1 VIHDVPAPPVDL
13 GLNASW
19 RARAACRFCPP
30 ELFFPGE
37 TPGIA
42 HECTEQAKRVCRA
55 CEVRNE
61 CLDFALESRQEYGIW
76 GGTDEK
82 ERGRIRRKSRVAA
95 LVGAI
100 SSHQL
105 PEGIAPSCSSSLSPL
120 LAYRDRPDVE

>member
-1 VIHDVPAPPVDL
+1 VLHDLPVPPVDL
-13 GLNASW
+13 GLDASW

-37 TPGIA
+37 SHGIA
-42 HECTEQAKRVCRA
+42 HECSERAKEVCQA
-55 CEVRNE
+55 CEVRGE
-61 CLDFALESRQEYGIW
+61 CLTFALETRQEYGIW

-95 LVGAI
+95 LVGSV

-105 PEGIAPSCSSSLSPL
+105 PGAMPTSCSSSLSPL
-120 LAYRDRPDVE
+120 LAYRDRPDVG